1 VLYLKAF
8 LAWFLF
14 GVTAVLLGA
23 AREKLLRPRLSDLAA
38 HQVETLVV
46 CAVIFAFTV
55 GFVRWARPSGSE
67 AWAIGCFWVILTL
80 AFEIGIFHFVL
91 GKPMAE
97 LTADFNI
104 LRGHLWPLVLLT
116 ELIGPAMVRSTVRA

>member
-1 VLYLKAF
+1 MLYVKASF
-8 LAWFLF
+8 AWFLF
-14 GVTAVLLGA
+14 GVTAVLFGA
-23 AREKLLRPRLSDLAA
+23 ARERLLRPRFSELAA
-38 HQVETLVV
+38 HQIETLVI
-46 CAVIFAFTV
+46 CAVFFALTV

-97 LTADFNI
+97 LTAAYVGTC
-104 LRGHLWPLVLLT
+104 GHSSCSP
-116 ELIGPAMVRSTVRA
+116 S